1 MAGQDEYANHVDN
14 GAFTNAGIKVIMG
27 IAQVAAKLVGETAPS
42 GWEAVEENIFIPFNT
57 NASIIPEYGTM
68 NGSVKIKQADVV
80 LVNYPLEFRL
90 NESQALND
98 LDFVGF
104 LATSVLLSRANVFS
118 SMLELS
124 PPMALP

>member
-1 MAGQDEYANHVDN
+1 
-14 GAFTNAGIKVIMG
+14 MG
-27 IAQVAAKLVGETAPS
+27 IAQLAAKLVGEAAPS
-42 GWEAVEENIFIPFNT
+42 GWKAVEEKIFIPFNT

-80 LVNYPLEFRL
+80 LINYPLEFRL

-104 LATSVLLSRANVFS
+104 LATPILLSRANIFPS
-118 SMLELS
+118 IPGLS
-124 PPMALP
+124 RRTALP